1 MERGGTGF
9 QTIVESYK
17 ECEEDKQPRVLIF
30 PGFLDLRLFDILYQS
45 DIELETK
52 DISDKENALELLKI
66 GDKTVKELQA
76 ILGYKNRGEFLKSVI
91 NPLISEGKIYRD
103 GNPKSP
109 TSKICISTDK
119 KQ

>member
-1 MERGGTGF
+1 MVSEINGKLDFNAYVLTDSEIERHLLLN
-9 QTIVESYK
+9 S
-17 ECEEDKQPRVLIF
+17 
-30 PGFLDLRLFDILYQS
+30 
-45 DIELETK
+45 
-52 DISDKENALELLKI
+52 DISDKEKALELLKI

-91 NPLISEGKIYRD
+91 NPLIAEGKIYRD